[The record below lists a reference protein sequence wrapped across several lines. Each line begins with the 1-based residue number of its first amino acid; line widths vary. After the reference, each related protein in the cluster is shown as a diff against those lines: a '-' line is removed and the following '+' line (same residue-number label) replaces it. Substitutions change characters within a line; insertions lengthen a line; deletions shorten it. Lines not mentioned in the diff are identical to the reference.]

1 MGARRNG
8 ACRRVGLRRRRG
20 LIVSINLEWVGLA
33 CFRLWEDGGPVI
45 AMDPYN
51 PAVVA
56 EAVGIDVAVFDVRLQ
71 AETVIVSSLTDR
83 AHAHYQLVDGDPK
96 VINALDVA
104 MGHTEASIN
113 GEPLIAVQ
121 AAEAPHHPEGPDDNA
136 MYAFKAGDLWVM
148 HMGDLGYGVGADEL
162 APFAGHCDVLLALT
176 GEHLTLRLEELDPM
190 IDILEPKWIVPMH
203 YRLPPL
209 TAGMTSVDAFLELRS
224 RDPVFHARHNTVRL
238 PMPTQGMG
246 EPTIVVLEPSGYES
260 E

>member
-1 MGARRNG
+1 MP
-8 ACRRVGLRRRRG
+8 
-20 LIVSINLEWVGLA
+20 INLEWVGLA
-33 CFRLWEDGGPVI
+33 CFRLWEDGGPAI

-56 EAVGIDVAVFDVRLQ
+56 EAVGIDESVFDVRLQ

-83 AHAHYQLVDGDPK
+83 AHAHYELVDGDPR

-104 MGHTEASIN
+104 MGNADASIS

-121 AAEAPHHPEGPDDNA
+121 AAEAPHHPDGPDDNA
-136 MYAFKAGDLWVM
+136 MYAFKAGGLWIM

-162 APFAGHCDVLLALT
+162 APFADHCDVLLALT

-190 IDILEPKWIVPMH
+190 IEILAPKWIVPMH

-209 TAGMTSVDAFLELRS
+209 TAGMTPVDAFLEMRS
-224 RDPVFHARHNTVRL
+224 KDPVFLARHHTARF
-238 PMPTQGMG
+238 PMPTQ
-246 EPTIVVLEPSGYES
+246 EPDDPTIVVLEPSGYET